1 MLKIHI
7 TNIVW
12 DADDSLELPNTETL
26 EVPDD
31 TNLEDT
37 DLADVLS
44 DKYGYCVESLT
55 FDVLE

>member
-1 MLKIHI
+1 MIKIHI

-37 DLADVLS
+37 DLSDILS
-44 DKYGYCVESLT
+44 NKYGYCVYSLT
-55 FDVLE
+55 FEVLE

>member
-1 MLKIHI
+1 MKIHI

-26 EVPDD
+26 EVPDG

-37 DLADVLS
+37 DLSDILS
-44 DKYGYCVESLT
+44 DKYGYCVDSLT
-55 FDVLE
+55 FEVLE